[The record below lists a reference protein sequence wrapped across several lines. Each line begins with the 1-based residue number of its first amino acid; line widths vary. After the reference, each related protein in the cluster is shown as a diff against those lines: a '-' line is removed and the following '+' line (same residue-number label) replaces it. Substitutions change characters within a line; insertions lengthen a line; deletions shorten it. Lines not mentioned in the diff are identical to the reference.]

1 MVFLKEIALA
11 YRRNEIREDFF
22 FLVNLEKQVECRYTE
37 IVFVYVGGGEVWLE

>member
-11 YRRNEIREDFF
+11 YRRDEIREDF

-37 IVFVYVGGGEVWLE
+37 IVFVYVGGW